1 LQGKAGIDG
10 GICFIPAMRSNNG
23 GVKMKNRMFF
33 VWAIVAAMFLWMG
46 TARAAE
52 KFAYVDLT
60 RIFSEYNKT
69 KNYDKALGDKQGT
82 YEAEREK
89 MVNDVK
95 QAEDKMKLLSDKEK
109 EAKKGDLEAKINT
122 LREYDRAK
130 QTDLRKE
137 QDDKMKELLKD
148 INEVIKQYAQKE
160 GYAMVFNDRVLV
172 YQDKTMDITD
182 KIVEILNKDSKGSK
196 K

>member
-1 LQGKAGIDG
+1 MNRKAYLACLMVAG
-10 GICFIPAMRSNNG
+10 ML
-23 GVKMKNRMFF
+23 
-33 VWAIVAAMFLWMG
+33 VAAG
-46 TARAAE
+46 SAAAAE

-60 RIFSEYNKT
+60 RTFSEYSKT
-69 KNYDKALGDKQGT
+69 KDYDKVLGDKQGT
-82 YEAEREK
+82 YEQEREK

-95 QAEDKMKLLSDKEK
+95 AAEDKMKLLSEKEK
-109 EAKKGDLEAKINT
+109 EAKKGDLENKINA

-148 INEVIKQYAQKE
+148 INDVIKQYAEKE

-172 YQDKTMDITD
+172 YQDKSMDITD
-182 KIVEILNKDSKGSK
+182 KIIAILNKGSK